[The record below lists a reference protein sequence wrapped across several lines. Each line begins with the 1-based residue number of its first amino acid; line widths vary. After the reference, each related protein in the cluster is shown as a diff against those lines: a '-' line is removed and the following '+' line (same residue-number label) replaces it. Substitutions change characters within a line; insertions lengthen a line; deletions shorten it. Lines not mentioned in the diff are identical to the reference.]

1 MEELRKPDA
10 RGKQKNR
17 GKEWKKGRI
26 LCEAK
31 TTFETNN
38 NQSITNSL
46 HKSIIWKYTLYYSNI
61 FATHEFSIIR
71 EPIIINLEQLVVLE
85 CLECRLTTRDENQV
99 FVETLV
105 WTLRIITYVY
115 LKGLCI
121 AKIKI
126 YIFFSCLPGN

>member
-1 MEELRKPDA
+1 MEEFCVKP
-10 RGKQKNR
+10 RRPLKL
-17 GKEWKKGRI
+17 I
-26 LCEAK
+26 
-31 TTFETNN
+31 TI
-38 NQSITNSL
+38 NQSPIPYTNQL
-46 HKSIIWKYTLYYSNI
+46 FGNIYYMYYSNI
-61 FATHEFSIIR
+61 FATHEFSIIL

>member
-1 MEELRKPDA
+1 MREASTTEPQQNRE
-10 RGKQKNR
+10 KNGGTEKSR
-17 GKEWKKGRI
+17 RRI
-26 LCEAK
+26 EK
-31 TTFETNN
+31 TFETNN

-61 FATHEFSIIR
+61 FATHEFSIIL
-71 EPIIINLEQLVVLE
+71 EPIIINLEQLLVVLE

-105 WTLRIITYVY
+105 WTFRIITYVY

-121 AKIKI
+121 AAQEIECNQ
-126 YIFFSCLPGN
+126 S